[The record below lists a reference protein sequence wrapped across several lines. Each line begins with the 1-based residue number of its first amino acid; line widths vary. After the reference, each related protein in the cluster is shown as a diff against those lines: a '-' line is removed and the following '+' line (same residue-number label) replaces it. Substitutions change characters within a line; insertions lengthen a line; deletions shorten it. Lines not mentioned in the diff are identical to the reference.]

1 MLNQPIQQREDVRK
15 QLIEVAAN
23 LFHKHGIRSVTMD
36 DIAHKMTMSKRTL
49 YQIFSDKEELLL
61 ACVKE
66 YENEEKWFSETLMQR
81 TTSVLD
87 FLLMLFAHKLSSM
100 DSINPEFYIDI
111 IKYPRVAE
119 HIEQNK
125 KKAEE
130 FAVDFLNKGVEE
142 GFFRKDVN
150 YHIVVRQLLLGM
162 DVFIQNSLIYEYPQ
176 TELFINTVIP
186 YIRGCST
193 SKGIE
198 TIDKFI
204 VKQTEKL
211 KSKD

>member
-1 MLNQPIQQREDVRK
+1 MQNQPIQQCEEVRK
-15 QLIEVAAN
+15 QLIEVASE
-23 LFHKHGIRSVTMD
+23 LFHKHGIRNVTMD
-36 DIAHKMTMSKRTL
+36 DIAHKLTMSKRTL

-61 ACVKE
+61 ACVMEHEKE
-66 YENEEKWFSETLMQR
+66 ESRFSEALLQR

-87 FLLMLFAHKLSSM
+87 FLLMFFAHKLTSM
-100 DSINPEFYIDI
+100 DNITPEFYIDMN
-111 IKYPRVAE
+111 KYPRVAS
-119 HIEQNK
+119 HIEQQK

-130 FAVDFLNKGVEE
+130 HAVSFLEKGVEE

-150 YHIVVRQLLLGM
+150 YHIVIRQLLLGM
-162 DVFIQNSLIYEYPQ
+162 DIFIQNSLIYEYPQ

-193 SKGIE
+193 LKGIE

-204 VKQTEKL
+204 AKQTEKMP
-211 KSKD
+211 KR